1 MSYEMFGPTPQSLT
15 MSLTVA
21 VSCITPK
28 HLSDEE
34 CEALKAASSRPS
46 SMSPKNDFRTLG
58 TSHRPRLSCAA
69 TFAPVRCS
77 LLTPFWVVYCS
88 VGSDL

>member
-1 MSYEMFGPTPQSLT
+1 MFGPTPQSLA
-15 MSLTVA
+15 VA
-21 VSCITPK
+21 VSCIITPK
-28 HLSDEE
+28 HLKSVKA
-34 CEALKAASSRPS
+34 EALKAASSRPS
-46 SMSPKNDFRTLG
+46 SMSPKNDFRTA
-58 TSHRPRLSCAA
+58 HARRPRLSCAA